1 MCYQVSSAGNS
12 NYFCLFLFS
21 LCEMLFYEV
30 ENLRHDVQTSG
41 KQSKIQ
47 EGVKYHHIGGGIYLS
62 LLFSS

>member
-1 MCYQVSSAGNS
+1 
-12 NYFCLFLFS
+12 
-21 LCEMLFYEV
+21 MLFYEV

-62 LLFSS
+62 LLFSSWCHLVIYWSKKKSFYYTHFHFC